1 MRTLADLKSFT
12 REATGILAREKDLAS
27 YEIYCA
33 SAEHRIARL
42 NYTSDIPSR
51 GLEEFKS
58 LHADGFQLR
67 IAMRRD
73 PHEVGAASEAGDFS
87 SDSVRDALRR
97 ARSAAVVDPHFP
109 GFPSVPLGRKPALSE
124 KSDLARVGD
133 GAIAA
138 AAWDVLDGAL
148 AAFAKR
154 SANDRFGASRIE
166 HPGLII
172 GGDVS
177 VIRDRIAIFNS
188 NFAFA
193 EVRVDESAHFNA
205 SVTSIIES
213 LDAKGTAGALGDC
226 AAAMRRAARVLGR
239 DAVRRAL
246 ALSHGA
252 RPASGKFRVVLGP
265 QPVAEILNYLVMGSL
280 TTGAFHA
287 ASSAYHAKFG
297 APVMDSRLSLAD
309 DPAFSAGAI
318 RRRITCEGIP
328 TRRVE
333 LIRDGKLVGL
343 LSNFYD
349 THRLLTDEH
358 RAEKL
363 GGCAPAKLDF
373 DPLSGYRLGEGGGR
387 RFDASPAAAGTNV
400 VMRARGGVTDR
411 ELVRAVGD
419 GIYVGRIWY
428 TYPINGQRAGDFTCT
443 VSGDSY
449 IVRDGEIAEPLAP
462 NCLRINASIADV
474 FEHPLAVG
482 MRPHPATVWGS
493 PEAYYVPAIA
503 AGAIALAEVAPA

>member
-1 MRTLADLKSFT
+1 MRSLAELKSFT
-12 REATGILAREKDLAS
+12 REAARILAREKDLAS

-33 SAEHRIARL
+33 TEEHRIARL
-42 NYTSDIPSR
+42 AYTSDIPSR

-73 PHEVGAASEAGDFS
+73 PHEVGTAFEAGDFA

-97 ARSAAVVDPHFP
+97 ARSAAVVDPHFA
-109 GFPSVPLGRKPALSE
+109 GFPAAPLDRKLASSE
-124 KSDLARVGD
+124 KSDLVRVGD
-133 GAIAA
+133 SALAA
-138 AAWDVLDGAL
+138 AAWDALDGAL
-148 AAFAKR
+148 AEFAKR
-154 SANDRFGASRIE
+154 PADPRAE
-166 HPGLII
+166 HTGLII

-188 NFAFA
+188 NFA
-193 EVRVDESAHFNA
+193 EVPTDESAHFNA
-205 SVTSIIES
+205 SVTSIVES
-213 LDAKGTAGALGDC
+213 LDAKGTASALGDST
-226 AAAMRRAARVLGR
+226 AATRRDARVLGR

-246 ALSHGA
+246 ALSQGA
-252 RPASGKFRVVLGP
+252 RAAAGKFRVVLGP
-265 QPVAEILNYLVMGSL
+265 QPIAEILNYMVMGSL

-297 APVMDSRLSLAD
+297 APVMDSRLSLND
-309 DPAFSAGAI
+309 DPAFGAGAI

-333 LIRDGKLVGL
+333 LIRDGKFVGL

-349 THRLLTDEH
+349 THRILTDEH

-363 GGCAPAKLDF
+363 GPSAPAKLHF
-373 DPLSGYRLGEGGGR
+373 PPLSGYRLGEGGGR
-387 RFDASPAAAGTNV
+387 RFDASPGSAGTNV
-400 VMRARGGVTDR
+400 VMRARGGVTER
-411 ELVRAVGD
+411 ELVHTIGD

-443 VSGDSY
+443 VTGDSY
-449 IVRDGEIAEPLAP
+449 IVRDGELAEPLAP
-462 NCLRINASIADV
+462 NCLRINANIAQV

-482 MRPHPATVWGS
+482 SRARPATVWGS

-503 AGAIALAEVAPA
+503 ADSIALAEVAPT

>member
-1 MRTLADLKSFT
+1 MRSLAELKSFT
-12 REATGILAREKDLAS
+12 REAARILAREKDLAS

-33 SAEHRIARL
+33 TAEHRIARL
-42 NYTSDIPSR
+42 AYTSDIPSR

-67 IAMRRD
+67 VAMRRD
-73 PHEVGAASEAGDFS
+73 PHEIGVAFEAGDFNA
-87 SDSVRDALRR
+87 DSVRVAIRR
-97 ARSAAVVDPHFP
+97 ARSAAVVDPHFS
-109 GFPSVPLGRKPALSE
+109 GFPAVALEGRLVPSE

-148 AAFAKR
+148 ATFAKCP
-154 SANDRFGASRIE
+154 ADSRTD

-188 NFAFA
+188 NLA
-193 EVRVDESAHFNA
+193 EIRTDESAHFNA

-213 LDAKGTAGALGDC
+213 LDAKGTATALGDSE
-226 AAAMRRAARVLGR
+226 AAMRRAAKVLGR

-246 ALSHGA
+246 ALSSGV
-252 RPASGKFRVVLGP
+252 RPAAGKFRVVLGP
-265 QPVAEILNYLVMGSL
+265 QPVAEILNYMVMGSL

-297 APVMDSRLSLAD
+297 APVMDTRLSLAD

-328 TRRVE
+328 ARRVE
-333 LIRDGKLVGL
+333 LIHDGKLVGL

-349 THRLLTDEH
+349 SHRILTDEH

-363 GGCAPAKLDF
+363 GASAPAKLDF
-373 DPLSGYRLGEGGGR
+373 PPLSGYRLGEGGGR
-387 RFDASPAAAGTNV
+387 RFDASPGSAGTNV
-400 VMRARGGVTDR
+400 VMRARGGVNDR
-411 ELVRAVGD
+411 ELLRAVGD

-443 VSGDSY
+443 VTGDSY
-449 IVRDGEIAEPLAP
+449 IVRNGEIAEALAP
-462 NCLRINASIADV
+462 NCLRINANIAQV

-482 MRPHPATVWGS
+482 SRVRPATVWGS
-493 PEAYYVPAIA
+493 PEAYYVPAVA
-503 AGAIALAEVAPA
+503 AGTIELAEVAPT

>member
-1 MRTLADLKSFT
+1 MRSLAELRSFT
-12 REATGILAREKDLAS
+12 REASRILAREKDLES

-33 SAEHRIARL
+33 TAEHRIARL
-42 NYTSDIPSR
+42 AYTSDIPSR

-73 PHEVGAASEAGDFS
+73 QHEVGTASEAGDFTAE
-87 SDSVRDALRR
+87 SVRDAIRR

-109 GFPSVPLGRKPALSE
+109 GFPSVAFGRKPAPSE
-124 KSDLARVGD
+124 KSDLVRVGD

-154 SANDRFGASRIE
+154 PPDARTE

-177 VIRDRIAIFNS
+177 VIRDRIAILNS
-188 NFAFA
+188 NFA
-193 EVRVDESAHFNA
+193 EVRTDESAHFNA

-213 LDAKGTAGALGDC
+213 LDAKGTATTLGDSIV
-226 AAAMRRAARVLGR
+226 AMRRDARVIGR

-252 RPASGKFRVVLGP
+252 RPGAGKYRVVLGP
-265 QPVAEILNYLVMGSL
+265 QPIAEILNYMVMGSL
-280 TTGAFHA
+280 TAGAFHA

-297 APVMDSRLSLAD
+297 APVMDLRLSLSD
-309 DPAFSAGAI
+309 DPVFSAGAI

-349 THRLLTDEH
+349 THRILTDEH
-358 RAEKL
+358 RADKL
-363 GGCAPAKLDF
+363 GGGAPANLDF
-373 DPLSGYRLGEGGGR
+373 PPLSGYRLGEGGGR
-387 RFDASPAAAGTNV
+387 RFDASPGSSGTNV
-400 VMRARGGVTDR
+400 VMRARGGVNDR

-443 VSGDSY
+443 VTGDSY
-449 IVRDGEIAEPLAP
+449 VVRNGEIAEPLAP
-462 NCLRINASIADV
+462 NCLRINANIAQV

-482 MRPHPATVWGS
+482 SRVRPATVWGS

-503 AGAIALAEVAPA
+503 AGSIALAEVAAT

>member
-1 MRTLADLKSFT
+1 
-12 REATGILAREKDLAS
+12 
-27 YEIYCA
+27 
-33 SAEHRIARL
+33 
-42 NYTSDIPSR
+42 
-51 GLEEFKS
+51 
-58 LHADGFQLR
+58 
-67 IAMRRD
+67 
-73 PHEVGAASEAGDFS
+73 
-87 SDSVRDALRR
+87 
-97 ARSAAVVDPHFP
+97 
-109 GFPSVPLGRKPALSE
+109 
-124 KSDLARVGD
+124 
-133 GAIAA
+133 
-138 AAWDVLDGAL
+138 
-148 AAFAKR
+148 
-154 SANDRFGASRIE
+154 
-166 HPGLII
+166 
-172 GGDVS
+172 
-177 VIRDRIAIFNS
+177 
-188 NFAFA
+188 
-193 EVRVDESAHFNA
+193 
-205 SVTSIIES
+205 
-213 LDAKGTAGALGDC
+213 
-226 AAAMRRAARVLGR
+226 VLG
-239 DAVRRAL
+239 A
-246 ALSHGA
+246 
-252 RPASGKFRVVLGP
+252 
-265 QPVAEILNYLVMGSL
+265 QPVAEILNYMVMGSL

-309 DPAFSAGAI
+309 DPAFSAGPI

-349 THRLLTDEH
+349 AHRLLTDEH

-373 DPLSGYRLGEGGGR
+373 AALSGYRLGEGAGR
-387 RFDASPAAAGTNV
+387 RFDASPGAAGTNV
-400 VMRARGGVTDR
+400 VMRARRGLTDR

-419 GIYVGRIWY
+419 GIFVGRIWY

-462 NCLRINASIADV
+462 NCLRMNANIADV

-503 AGAIALAEVAPA
+503 AGSIALAQVAAT

>member
-1 MRTLADLKSFT
+1 MRPLAELKSFT
-12 REATGILAREKDLAS
+12 REAAHILARESDLAS

-33 SAEHRIARL
+33 TAEHRIARL

-67 IAMRRD
+67 VAMRRD
-73 PHEVGAASEAGDFS
+73 PHEVGAAFEAGDFTAG
-87 SDSVRDALRR
+87 SVRNALRR
-97 ARSAAVVDPHFP
+97 ARSAAVVDPHFN
-109 GFPSVPLGRKPALSE
+109 GFPAVPLDRRLAPSE
-124 KSDLARVGD
+124 KSDLAKVGD

-148 AAFAKR
+148 AAFAR
-154 SANDRFGASRIE
+154 RPAHPRTE

-188 NFAFA
+188 NIA
-193 EVRVDESAHFNA
+193 EVRTDESAHFNA
-205 SVTSIIES
+205 SVTSIVES
-213 LDAKGTAGALGDC
+213 LDAKGTATALGDS
-226 AAAMRRAARVLGR
+226 AAAMRRDARVIGR

-246 ALSHGA
+246 ALSAGV
-252 RPASGKFRVVLGP
+252 RPAAGKFRVVLGP
-265 QPVAEILNYLVMGSL
+265 QPIAEILNYMVMGSL

-287 ASSAYHAKFG
+287 ASSAYHARLG

-309 DPAFSAGAI
+309 DPAFGAGAI
-318 RRRITCEGIP
+318 RRRITCEGLP

-333 LIRDGKLVGL
+333 LIRDGKLIGL

-349 THRLLTDEH
+349 THRILTDEH

-363 GGCAPAKLDF
+363 GASAPAKLDF
-373 DPLSGYRLGEGGGR
+373 PPLSGYRLGEGGGR
-387 RFDASPAAAGTNV
+387 RFDASPGSAGTNV
-400 VMRARGGVTDR
+400 VMRARGGIADR

-443 VSGDSY
+443 VTGDSY
-449 IVRDGEIAEPLAP
+449 IIRGGKIAEPLAP
-462 NCLRINASIADV
+462 NCLRINANIAQV

-482 MRPHPATVWGS
+482 ARPRPATVWGS

-503 AGAIALAEVAPA
+503 AGQIALAEVAAT

>member
-1 MRTLADLKSFT
+1 MRSLAELKSFT
-12 REATGILAREKDLAS
+12 REAARILARESDLAS
-27 YEIYCA
+27 YEVYCA
-33 SAEHRIARL
+33 TAEHRIARL
-42 NYTSDIPSR
+42 NCTSDIPSR

-58 LHADGFQLR
+58 LHADGFQVR
-67 IAMRRD
+67 VAMRRD
-73 PHEVGAASEAGDFS
+73 PHEVGAAFEAGDFTA
-87 SDSVRDALRR
+87 DSVRGALRR
-97 ARSAAVVDPHFP
+97 ARSAAVVDPHCN
-109 GFPSVPLGRKPALSE
+109 GFPAVPLDRKLAPSE
-124 KSDLARVGD
+124 KSDLARVED

-148 AAFAKR
+148 AAFAR
-154 SANDRFGASRIE
+154 RPANRRTE

-188 NFAFA
+188 NFA
-193 EVRVDESAHFNA
+193 EVRTDESAHFNA

-213 LDAKGTAGALGDC
+213 LDAKGTAGAIGDS
-226 AAAMRRAARVLGR
+226 AASMRRAARVIGR

-246 ALSHGA
+246 ALSDGA
-252 RPASGKFRVVLGP
+252 RPAAGKFRVVLGP
-265 QPVAEILNYLVMGSL
+265 QPIAEILNYMVMGSL
-280 TTGAFHA
+280 TTGSFHA
-287 ASSAYHAKFG
+287 ASSAYHARLG
-297 APVMDSRLSLAD
+297 AAVMDSRLSLAD
-309 DPAFSAGAI
+309 DPAFGAGAI

-363 GGCAPAKLDF
+363 GASAPAKLDF
-373 DPLSGYRLGEGGGR
+373 PPLSGYRLGEGGGR
-387 RFDASPAAAGTNV
+387 RFDASPGSAGTNV
-400 VMRARGGVTDR
+400 VMRARGGVADR
-411 ELVRAVGD
+411 ELVRTVGD

-443 VSGDSY
+443 VTGDSY
-449 IVRDGEIAEPLAP
+449 IIRGGKIAEPLAP
-462 NCLRINASIADV
+462 NCLRINANIAQV

-482 MRPHPATVWGS
+482 ARPRPATVWGS

-503 AGAIALAEVAPA
+503 AGPIALAEVAAT

>member
-1 MRTLADLKSFT
+1 MRSLAELKSFT
-12 REATGILAREKDLAS
+12 REAARILAREQDLAS

-33 SAEHRIARL
+33 TAEHRIARL
-42 NYTSDIPSR
+42 AYTSDIPSR

-67 IAMRRD
+67 VAMRRD
-73 PHEVGAASEAGDFS
+73 PHEIGVAFEAGDFS
-87 SDSVRDALRR
+87 SDSVRTAIRS
-97 ARSAAVVDPHFP
+97 ARSAAVVDPHFS
-109 GFPSVPLGRKPALSE
+109 GFPAAELKRRLAPSE

-133 GAIAA
+133 SAIAA

-148 AAFAKR
+148 ATFAKR
-154 SANDRFGASRIE
+154 PADSRTDR
-166 HPGLII
+166 PGLII

-188 NFAFA
+188 NFA
-193 EVRVDESAHFNA
+193 EIRTDESAHFNA

-213 LDAKGTAGALGDC
+213 LDAKGTATALGDS
-226 AAAMRRAARVLGR
+226 AAAMRRDAKVLGH

-252 RPASGKFRVVLGP
+252 RPAAGKFRVVLGP
-265 QPVAEILNYLVMGSL
+265 QPIAEILNYMVMGSL

-287 ASSAYHAKFG
+287 ASSAYHTKFG
-297 APVMDSRLSLAD
+297 APVMDSRLTLAD
-309 DPAFSAGAI
+309 APSFSAGAI

-333 LIRDGKLVGL
+333 LVRAGKLVGL

-349 THRLLTDEH
+349 SHRILTDEH

-363 GGCAPAKLDF
+363 GAGAPAKLDF
-373 DPLSGYRLGEGGGR
+373 PPLSGYRLGEGGCR
-387 RFDASPAAAGTNV
+387 RFDASPGSAGTNV
-400 VMRARGGVTDR
+400 VMRARGGVNDR

-419 GIYVGRIWY
+419 GIYIGRIWY

-443 VSGDSY
+443 VTGDSY
-449 IVRDGEIAEPLAP
+449 IVRNGEIAEPLAP
-462 NCLRINASIADV
+462 NCLRINANIAQV

-482 MRPHPATVWGS
+482 SRVRPATVWGS
-493 PEAYYVPAIA
+493 PEAYYIPAIA
-503 AGAIALAEVAPA
+503 AGSIELAEVAAT

>member
-1 MRTLADLKSFT
+1 MRTLAELKSFT
-12 REATGILAREKDLAS
+12 REAARVLARERELAS

-33 SAEHRIARL
+33 TAEHRIARL
-42 NYTSDIPSR
+42 AYTSDIPSR

-58 LHADGFQLR
+58 IHADGFQLR

-73 PHEVGAASEAGDFS
+73 PHEVGVAFEAGDFT
-87 SDSVRDALRR
+87 SDSVRDAIRR

-109 GFPSVPLGRKPALSE
+109 GFPSVPLDRKPARSA
-124 KSDLARVGD
+124 KSDLAGVGD
-133 GAIAA
+133 GAIAG

-148 AAFAKR
+148 TTFAKR
-154 SANDRFGASRIE
+154 PANLRTE
-166 HPGLII
+166 QPGLII

-177 VIRDRIAIFNS
+177 VIRDRIAMFNS
-188 NFAFA
+188 NFA
-193 EVRVDESAHFNA
+193 EVRTDESAHFNA
-205 SVTSIIES
+205 SVTSIVES
-213 LDAKGTAGALGDC
+213 LDAKGTATALGDSI
-226 AAAMRRAARVLGR
+226 AAMRRDSRVLGR

-246 ALSHGA
+246 ALAHGA

-265 QPVAEILNYLVMGSL
+265 QPVAEILNYMVMGSL

-297 APVMDSRLSLAD
+297 ASVMDSRLSLSD
-309 DPAFSAGAI
+309 DPAFGAGAM

-328 TRRVE
+328 AHRVQ
-333 LIRDGKLVGL
+333 LIREGKLVGL

-363 GGCAPAKLDF
+363 GAGASADLDF
-373 DPLSGYRLGEGGGR
+373 PALSGYRLGEGGGR
-387 RFDASPAAAGTNV
+387 RFDASPGSAGTNV
-400 VMRARGGVTDR
+400 VMRARGGVIDR

-443 VSGDSY
+443 VTGDSY
-449 IVRDGEIAEPLAP
+449 LVRDGKLAVPLAP
-462 NCLRINASIADV
+462 NCLRINANIAQV

-482 MRPHPATVWGS
+482 SRPRPATVWGS

-503 AGAIALAEVAPA
+503 VGPIDLAEVAPT

>member
-1 MRTLADLKSFT
+1 MRSLTELKSFT
-12 REATGILAREKDLAS
+12 REAARILAREKALAS

-33 SAEHRIARL
+33 TAEHRIARL
-42 NYTSDIPSR
+42 AYTSDIPSR

-73 PHEVGAASEAGDFS
+73 PHEVGAASEAGDFT
-87 SDSVRDALRR
+87 SDSVRDAIRR
-97 ARSAAVVDPHFP
+97 ARSAAVVDPHFS
-109 GFPSVPLGRKPALSE
+109 GFPAVSLGRKPAPSE

-148 AAFAKR
+148 ATFAKR
-154 SANDRFGASRIE
+154 PANPRTD

-188 NFAFA
+188 NFS
-193 EVRVDESAHFNA
+193 EVRTDEGAHFNA

-213 LDAKGTAGALGDC
+213 LDAKGTATALGDS
-226 AAAMRRAARVLGR
+226 AAAMRRDARVIGR

-246 ALSHGA
+246 ALSHGV
-252 RPASGKFRVVLGP
+252 RPAPGKFRVVLGP
-265 QPVAEILNYLVMGSL
+265 QPIAAILNYMVMGSL

-297 APVMDSRLSLAD
+297 APVMDSRLSLVD
-309 DPAFSAGAI
+309 NPALSAGAF

-349 THRLLTDEH
+349 THRMLTDEH
-358 RAEKL
+358 RGEKL
-363 GGCAPAKLDF
+363 GPSAPAKLVF
-373 DPLSGYRLGEGGGR
+373 AALSGYRLGEGGGR
-387 RFDASPAAAGTNV
+387 RFDASPGSAGTNV

-411 ELVRAVGD
+411 ELIRAVGD

-443 VSGDSY
+443 VTGDSHL
-449 IVRDGEIAEPLAP
+449 IRDGEIAEPLAP
-462 NCLRINASIADV
+462 NCLRINANIAQV

-482 MRPHPATVWGS
+482 SRPRAATVWGS

-503 AGAIALAEVAPA
+503 AGSIDLAEVAAT

>member
-1 MRTLADLKSFT
+1 MRTVTDLKSFT
-12 REATGILAREKDLAS
+12 REAARILAREKDLAS

-33 SAEHRIARL
+33 TAEHRIARL
-42 NYTSDIPSR
+42 NYTSDIPSH

-67 IAMRRD
+67 VAMRRD
-73 PHEVGAASEAGDFS
+73 PHEVGAAFEAGDFTS
-87 SDSVRDALRR
+87 ESVRDALRR

-109 GFPSVPLGRKPALSE
+109 GFPSVALDRKLAPSE

-133 GAIAA
+133 SAIAA

-148 AAFAKR
+148 VAFAKR
-154 SANDRFGASRIE
+154 AAASRIE

-188 NFAFA
+188 NLA
-193 EVRVDESAHFNA
+193 EVRTDESAHFNA

-213 LDAKGTAGALGDC
+213 LDAKGTATALGDS
-226 AAAMRRAARVLGR
+226 AAAMRRDARVIGR

-246 ALSHGA
+246 ALSHGV
-252 RPASGKFRVVLGP
+252 RPAAGKFRVVLGP
-265 QPVAEILNYLVMGSL
+265 QPIAEILNYMVMGSL
-280 TTGAFHA
+280 TAGSFYA
-287 ASSAYHAKFG
+287 ASSVYHGKFD

-309 DPAFSAGAI
+309 DPALRAGAI
-318 RRRITCEGIP
+318 RRRVTCEGIP

-349 THRLLTDEH
+349 THRILTDEH

-363 GGCAPAKLDF
+363 GASAPAKLDF
-373 DPLSGYRLGEGGGR
+373 PPLSGYRLGEGGGR
-387 RFDASPAAAGTNV
+387 RFDASPGSAGTNV
-400 VMRARGGVTDR
+400 VMRARGGVTDS

-443 VSGDSY
+443 VTGDSY

-462 NCLRINASIADV
+462 NCLRINANIAQV

-503 AGAIALAEVAPA
+503 AGEIALAEVAAT

>member
-1 MRTLADLKSFT
+1 MRPLTEIKSFT
-12 REATGILAREKDLAS
+12 REAARILAREKDLAS

-33 SAEHRIARL
+33 TAEHRIARL
-42 NYTSDIPSR
+42 AYTSDIPSR

-67 IAMRRD
+67 ITLRRE
-73 PHEVGAASEAGDFS
+73 PHEVGAASEAGDFTA
-87 SDSVRDALRR
+87 DSVRDAIRR
-97 ARSAAVVDPHFP
+97 ARSAAVVDPHFT
-109 GFPSVPLGRKPALSE
+109 GFPAVSLGRKPAPSE

-148 AAFAKR
+148 AAFAR
-154 SANDRFGASRIE
+154 RPADSRTD

-188 NFAFA
+188 NFA
-193 EVRVDESAHFNA
+193 EVRTDEGAHFNA

-213 LDAKGTAGALGDC
+213 LDAKGTATALGDS
-226 AAAMRRAARVLGR
+226 AAAMRRDARVIGR

-246 ALSHGA
+246 ALSHGV
-252 RPASGKFRVVLGP
+252 RPAPGKFRVVLGP
-265 QPVAEILNYLVMGSL
+265 QPIAEILNYMVMGSL

-297 APVMDSRLSLAD
+297 APVMDSRLSLVD
-309 DPAFSAGAI
+309 NPAFSAGAF

-349 THRLLTDEH
+349 THRMLTDEH

-363 GGCAPAKLDF
+363 GPSAPAKLVF
-373 DPLSGYRLGEGGGR
+373 TALSGYRLGEGGGR
-387 RFDASPAAAGTNV
+387 RFDASPGSAGTNV
-400 VMRARGGVTDR
+400 VMRARGGLTDR
-411 ELVRAVGD
+411 ELIRTVGD

-443 VSGDSY
+443 VTGDSHL
-449 IVRDGEIAEPLAP
+449 IRDGEIAEPLAP
-462 NCLRINASIADV
+462 NCLRINANIAQV

-482 MRPHPATVWGS
+482 STPRPATVWGS

-503 AGAIALAEVAPA
+503 ADSIALAEVAPT

>member
-1 MRTLADLKSFT
+1 MRSLAEMKSFT
-12 REATGILAREKDLAS
+12 REAARILAREKDLAS
-27 YEIYCA
+27 CEIYCA
-33 SAEHRIARL
+33 TAEHRIARL
-42 NYTSDIPSR
+42 NYTSDIPSH

-67 IAMRRD
+67 VAMRRD
-73 PHEVGAASEAGDFS
+73 PHEVGAAFEAGDFT
-87 SDSVRDALRR
+87 SDSVRNVLRR

-109 GFPSVPLGRKPALSE
+109 GFPSVALDRKLAPSE

-148 AAFAKR
+148 DAFAKR
-154 SANDRFGASRIE
+154 SAASRIE

-188 NFAFA
+188 NLA
-193 EVRVDESAHFNA
+193 EVRTDESAHFNA

-213 LDAKGTAGALGDC
+213 LDAKGTATALGDS
-226 AAAMRRAARVLGR
+226 AAAMRREARVIGR

-252 RPASGKFRVVLGP
+252 RPAAGKFRVVLGP
-265 QPVAEILNYLVMGSL
+265 QPIAEILNYMVMGSL
-280 TTGAFHA
+280 TAGSFHA
-287 ASSAYHAKFG
+287 ASSAYHGKFG
-297 APVMDSRLSLAD
+297 APVMDSRLSLGD
-309 DPAFSAGAI
+309 DPALRAGAI
-318 RRRITCEGIP
+318 RRRLTCEGIL

-349 THRLLTDEH
+349 THRILTDEH

-363 GGCAPAKLDF
+363 GASAPAKLDF
-373 DPLSGYRLGEGGGR
+373 PPLSGYRLGEGGGR
-387 RFDASPAAAGTNV
+387 RFDASPGSAGTNV

-443 VSGDSY
+443 VTGDSY

-462 NCLRINASIADV
+462 NCLRINANIAQV
-474 FEHPLAVG
+474 FERPLAVG

-503 AGAIALAEVAPA
+503 AREIALAEVAPT

>member
-1 MRTLADLKSFT
+1 MRSLAELKSFT
-12 REATGILAREKDLAS
+12 REAARILAREQDLAS

-33 SAEHRIARL
+33 TAEHRIARL
-42 NYTSDIPSR
+42 AYTSDIPSR

-67 IAMRRD
+67 VAMRRD
-73 PHEVGAASEAGDFS
+73 PHEIGVAFEAGDFT
-87 SDSVRDALRR
+87 SDSVRVALGR

-109 GFPSVPLGRKPALSE
+109 GFPAVALGRRLVPSG

-133 GAIAA
+133 GTIAA
-138 AAWDVLDGAL
+138 AAWDVLDSAL
-148 AAFAKR
+148 ATFAKR
-154 SANDRFGASRIE
+154 PANSRTD

-177 VIRDRIAIFNS
+177 VIRDRIAIFSS
-188 NFAFA
+188 NFA
-193 EVRVDESAHFNA
+193 EIRTDESAHFNA
-205 SVTSIIES
+205 SVTSIVES
-213 LDAKGTAGALGDC
+213 LDTKGTATALGDS
-226 AAAMRRAARVLGR
+226 AAAMRRDAKVLGR

-252 RPASGKFRVVLGP
+252 RPAAGKFRVVLGP
-265 QPVAEILNYLVMGSL
+265 QPVAEILNYMVMGSL

-333 LIRDGKLVGL
+333 LIREGNLVGL

-349 THRLLTDEH
+349 TNRILTDEH

-363 GGCAPAKLDF
+363 GASAPAKLDF
-373 DPLSGYRLGEGGGR
+373 PPLSGYRLGEGGGR
-387 RFDASPAAAGTNV
+387 RFDASPGSAGTNV
-400 VMRARGGVTDR
+400 VMRARGGVNDR

-443 VSGDSY
+443 VTGDSY
-449 IVRDGEIAEPLAP
+449 IVRNGEIAEPLAP
-462 NCLRINASIADV
+462 NCLRINANIAQV

-482 MRPHPATVWGS
+482 SRVRPATVWGS
-493 PEAYYVPAIA
+493 PEAYYIPAIA
-503 AGAIALAEVAPA
+503 AGSIELAEVAAT

>member
-12 REATGILAREKDLAS
+12 REAARILAREQDLAS
-27 YEIYCA
+27 YEIYSA
-33 SAEHRIARL
+33 TAEHRIARL

-73 PHEVGAASEAGDFS
+73 PHEVGAASEAGAFS

-109 GFPSVPLGRKPALSE
+109 GFPPVSLGRKPALSE

-154 SANDRFGASRIE
+154 SAGDRSGASRIE

-188 NFAFA
+188 NFA
-193 EVRVDESAHFNA
+193 EVRIDESAHFHA

-213 LDAKGTAGALGDC
+213 LDAKGTAGALGES

-246 ALSHGA
+246 ALPHGV
-252 RPASGKFRVVLGP
+252 RPGSGKFRVVLGP
-265 QPVAEILNYLVMGSL
+265 QPVAEILNYMVMGSL
-280 TTGAFHA
+280 SAGAFHA

-309 DPAFSAGAI
+309 DPAFSRGAM

-328 TRRVE
+328 ARRVE
-333 LIRDGKLVGL
+333 LIRDGRLVGL

-349 THRLLTDEH
+349 SHRLLTDEH

-363 GGCAPAKLDF
+363 GPRAPAKPDF
-373 DPLSGYRLGEGGGR
+373 PALNGYRLGEGGGR
-387 RFDASPAAAGTNV
+387 RFDASPGAAGTNV

-443 VSGDSY
+443 VTGDSY
-449 IVRDGEIAEPLAP
+449 LVRGGQIAEPLAP
-462 NCLRINASIADV
+462 NCLRINANIADV

-503 AGAIALAEVAPA
+503 AGSIALAEVAAPA

>member
-1 MRTLADLKSFT
+1 MRPLAELKTFT
-12 REATGILAREKDLAS
+12 RDAARILAREKDLAG

-33 SAEHRIARL
+33 TAEHRIARI

-58 LHADGFQLR
+58 LQADGFQLR
-67 IAMRRD
+67 VAMRRD
-73 PHEVGAASEAGDFS
+73 NHEVGAAFEAGDFTA
-87 SDSVRDALRR
+87 DSVRAAVRR
-97 ARSAAVVDPHFP
+97 ARSAAVVDPHFS
-109 GFPSVPLGRKPALSE
+109 GFPAVPLGKLASSE
-124 KSDLARVGD
+124 KSDLTRLRD

-138 AAWDVLDGAL
+138 AAWEVLGGAL
-148 AAFAKR
+148 ATFAKR
-154 SANDRFGASRIE
+154 PLQGRTD
-166 HPGLII
+166 HPGLIV

-188 NFAFA
+188 NFAD
-193 EVRVDESAHFNA
+193 VRTDESAHFNA

-213 LDAKGTAGALGDC
+213 LEAKGTATTLGDSST
-226 AAAMRRAARVLGR
+226 AMRRDARVLGR

-252 RPASGKFRVVLGP
+252 RPKAGKFRVVLGP
-265 QPVAEILNYLVMGSL
+265 QPVAEILDYMVMGSL

-297 APVMDSRLSLAD
+297 ASVMDSRLSLTD
-309 DPAFSAGAI
+309 DPGWRAGAI

-328 TRRVE
+328 TGRVD
-333 LIRDGKLVGL
+333 LIRDGKLIGL

-363 GGCAPAKLDF
+363 GPGAPAKPDF
-373 DPLSGYRLGEGGGR
+373 EPLSGYRLGEGSGR
-387 RFDASPAAAGTNV
+387 RFDASPGSAGTNV
-400 VMRARGGVTDR
+400 MMRARGGIIDR

-443 VSGDSY
+443 VTGDSY
-449 IVRDGEIAEPLAP
+449 IIRDGKIAEPLAP
-462 NCLRINASIADV
+462 NCLRINANIAQV
-474 FEHPLAVG
+474 FEHPIAIES
-482 MRPHPATVWGS
+482 RPHPATVWGS
-493 PEAYYVPAIA
+493 PEA
-503 AGAIALAEVAPA
+503 

>member
-1 MRTLADLKSFT
+1 MRTLADLRSFT
-12 REATGILAREKDLAS
+12 HEALRILARENDLAS

-33 SAEHRIARL
+33 TAEHRIARL
-42 NYTSDIPSR
+42 AYTSDIPSR

-73 PHEVGAASEAGDFS
+73 PHEVGVAFEAGDFT

-109 GFPSVPLGRKPALSE
+109 GFPSAALGRELAPSG

-133 GAIAA
+133 GAISA

-154 SANDRFGASRIE
+154 PANARIE

-188 NFAFA
+188 NFA
-193 EVRVDESAHFNA
+193 EVCTDESAHFNA

-213 LDAKGTAGALGDC
+213 LDAKGTATALGDS
-226 AAAMRRAARVLGR
+226 AAAMRRESRVLGR

-246 ALSHGA
+246 ALSHGV
-252 RPASGKFRVVLGP
+252 RPTAGKFRVVLGP
-265 QPVAEILNYLVMGSL
+265 QPVAEILNYMVMGSL

-287 ASSAYHAKFG
+287 ASSAYHGKFG
-297 APVMDSRLSLAD
+297 AAVMDSRLDLTD
-309 DPAFSAGAI
+309 DPGLGAGAI

-358 RAEKL
+358 RVEKL
-363 GGCAPAKLDF
+363 GARAPAKLDF
-373 DPLSGYRLGEGGGR
+373 PPLSGYRLGEGGGR
-387 RFDASPAAAGTNV
+387 RFDASPGSAGTNV
-400 VMRARGGVTDR
+400 VMRARGGVTER

-443 VSGDSY
+443 VTGDSH

-462 NCLRINASIADV
+462 NCLRINANIAQV

-482 MRPHPATVWGS
+482 SRPRPATVWGS

-503 AGAIALAEVAPA
+503 AGSIALAEVAAT

>member
-1 MRTLADLKSFT
+1 MRSLAELKSFT
-12 REATGILAREKDLAS
+12 REAARILARETDLAS

-33 SAEHRIARL
+33 TAEHRIARL

-73 PHEVGAASEAGDFS
+73 AHEIGAASEAGDFT

-109 GFPSVPLGRKPALSE
+109 GFPVVPLTRKPAPSE
-124 KSDLARVGD
+124 KSDLARAGD

-138 AAWDVLDGAL
+138 AAWDVLDSAL

-154 SANDRFGASRIE
+154 PASPRTE
-166 HPGLII
+166 SLGLII

-188 NFAFA
+188 NFT
-193 EVRVDESAHFNA
+193 EVRTDESAHFNA

-213 LDAKGTAGALGDC
+213 LDAKGTATSLGDST
-226 AAAMRRAARVLGR
+226 AAMRRDARVIGR

-252 RPASGKFRVVLGP
+252 RTAAGKYRVVLGP
-265 QPVAEILNYLVMGSL
+265 QPIAEILNYMVMGSL

-297 APVMDSRLSLAD
+297 TPVMDSRLSLSD

-349 THRLLTDEH
+349 THRMLTDEH
-358 RAEKL
+358 RADKL
-363 GGCAPAKLDF
+363 GASAPAKLDF
-373 DPLSGYRLGEGGGR
+373 PPLSGYRLGEGGGR
-387 RFDASPAAAGTNV
+387 RFDSSPGSAGTNV

-428 TYPINGQRAGDFTCT
+428 TYPINGQRAGEFTCT
-443 VSGDSY
+443 VTGDSY
-449 IVRDGEIAEPLAP
+449 LIRDGKLAEPLAP
-462 NCLRINASIADV
+462 NCLRINANIAQV

-482 MRPHPATVWGS
+482 SRPRPATVWGS

-503 AGAIALAEVAPA
+503 AGSIALAEVAPS

>member
-1 MRTLADLKSFT
+1 MRPLTELKSLT
-12 REATGILAREKDLAS
+12 REAARILAREKDLAS

-33 SAEHRIARL
+33 TAEHRIARL
-42 NYTSDIPSR
+42 AYTSDIPSR

-73 PHEVGAASEAGDFS
+73 PHEVGAASEAGDFT
-87 SDSVRDALRR
+87 SDSVRDAIRR

-109 GFPSVPLGRKPALSE
+109 GFPAVSLGRKPAPSE

-154 SANDRFGASRIE
+154 PADARTGQ
-166 HPGLII
+166 PGLII

-188 NFAFA
+188 NFS
-193 EVRVDESAHFNA
+193 EVRTDEGAHFNA

-213 LDAKGTAGALGDC
+213 LDAKGTATALGDS
-226 AAAMRRAARVLGR
+226 AAAMRRDARVIGR

-246 ALSHGA
+246 ALSHGV
-252 RPASGKFRVVLGP
+252 RPAPGKFRVVLGP
-265 QPVAEILNYLVMGSL
+265 QPIAEILNYMVMGSL
-280 TTGAFHA
+280 TTGGFHA

-297 APVMDSRLSLAD
+297 APVMDSRLSLVD
-309 DPAFSAGAI
+309 NPAFSAGAF

-349 THRLLTDEH
+349 THRMLTDEH
-358 RAEKL
+358 RGEKL
-363 GGCAPAKLDF
+363 GPSAPAKLVF
-373 DPLSGYRLGEGGGR
+373 APLSGYRLGEGGGR
-387 RFDASPAAAGTNV
+387 RFDASPGSAGTNV

-411 ELVRAVGD
+411 ELIRTVGD

-443 VSGDSY
+443 VTGDSHL
-449 IVRDGEIAEPLAP
+449 IRDGEIAEPLAP
-462 NCLRINASIADV
+462 NCLRINANIAQV
-474 FEHPLAVG
+474 FEQPLAVG
-482 MRPHPATVWGS
+482 STPRPATVWGS

-503 AGAIALAEVAPA
+503 ADSIALAEVAPT